1 MLPLITNID
10 SDVNA
15 EIQKVK
21 EMNADQV
28 RNSNLVLNGLT
39 KYYGNFLAVNQLY
52 LDVESCEC
60 FGLLGINGA
69 GKLLLLIV
77 NFHF

>member
-1 MLPLITNID
+1 MLPLLSMNLD
-10 SDVNA
+10 SDVNE

-21 EMNADQV
+21 EMTPEQIK
-28 RNSNLVLNGLT
+28 NSNLVLNGLT
-39 KYYGNFLAVNQLY
+39 KYYGKFLAVNQLY

-69 GKLLLLIV
+69 GRNKSFSNIL
-77 NFHF
+77 